1 MVASF
6 FQDRVETV
14 TAKGGSTVFIQ
25 RPKARAEGFT
35 ASAEDLPDNFDVS
48 NISANSNQL
57 YRISIGPLDV
67 SLSLQI
73 IYGLVHYSDWRGHR
87 LDRDQ
92 L

>member
-6 FQDRVETV
+6 FQERVETV

-67 SLSLQI
+67 SLSLHI
-73 IYGLVHYSDWRGHR
+73 IYGLHYSDTSHR

>member
-25 RPKARAEGFT
+25 RPKERAEGFT
-35 ASAEDLPDNFDVS
+35 ASAEDLPDDFDIS

-67 SLSLQI
+67 SLSSLV
-73 IYGLVHYSDWRGHR
+73 IYRVYCTDSNHR

>member
-35 ASAEDLPDNFDVS
+35 ASAEDLPDNFDVN

-67 SLSLQI
+67 SLNSLV
-73 IYGLVHYSDWRGHR
+73 IYKVYCSNTNHQ

>member
-67 SLSLQI
+67 SLSSQVI
-73 IYGLVHYSDWRGHR
+73 CRVYCTDSSHQ

>member
-6 FQDRVETV
+6 FQERVETV

-25 RPKARAEGFT
+25 RPKVHAEGFT

-73 IYGLVHYSDWRGHR
+73 TYGLHHSDTSHR

>member
-67 SLSLQI
+67 SLSSLV
-73 IYGLVHYSDWRGHR
+73 IYRVYCSDASHR

>member
-6 FQDRVETV
+6 FQERVETV

-25 RPKARAEGFT
+25 RPKVHAEGFT

-48 NISANSNQL
+48 NVSVNSNQL

-67 SLSLQI
+67 SL
-73 IYGLVHYSDWRGHR
+73 R
-87 LDRDQ
+87 LRTICA
-92 L
+92 LF

>member
-67 SLSLQI
+67 SFSSLVFCRV
-73 IYGLVHYSDWRGHR
+73 YCSDVNHR
-87 LDRDQ
+87 LDRD
-92 L
+92 

>member
-35 ASAEDLPDNFDVS
+35 ASAEYLPDNFDVN

-67 SLSLQI
+67 SLSPQT
-73 IYGLVHYSDWRGHR
+73 IYGLVHYSDTRHR

>member
-67 SLSLQI
+67 SLNSLV
-73 IYGLVHYSDWRGHR
+73 IYKVYCSNTNHQ

>member
-67 SLSLQI
+67 SLSSQFI
-73 IYGLVHYSDWRGHR
+73 CRVYRSDASHR